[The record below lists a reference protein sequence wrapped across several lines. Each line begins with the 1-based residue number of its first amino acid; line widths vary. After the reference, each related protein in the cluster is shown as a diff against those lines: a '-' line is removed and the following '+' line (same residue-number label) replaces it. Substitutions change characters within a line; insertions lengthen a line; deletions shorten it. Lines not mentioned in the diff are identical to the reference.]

1 MLLDFTQRVAREKL
15 PGNLSPKI
23 AQCVK
28 FLRTHPTGVGI
39 DEAAGLV
46 GKSRAWLTRRFQEE
60 MGQSLG
66 EYQSYLRLQ
75 EAKRLLRYSDASLS
89 EIAAGLGFS
98 SQAYFQSM
106 FKKATGM
113 TPGEYRKQT

>member
-1 MLLDFTQRVAREKL
+1 MLLDLTQRVAREKL
-15 PGNLSPKI
+15 PGNLSPEI

-28 FLRTHPTGVGI
+28 LLRTHPTGVGI

-89 EIAAGLGFS
+89 EIAAGLEFS

>member
-1 MLLDFTQRVAREKL
+1 MAREKL

-28 FLRTHPTGVGI
+28 FLRTHPTGNVGI

-46 GKSRAWLTRRFQEE
+46 RKSRAWLTRRFQEE

-89 EIAAGLGFS
+89 EIAAGLEFS